1 MGVIIAITNNK
12 GGIGKTTSTLNLSTA
27 LARMGKKTLM
37 IDLDPQSSLSVN
49 YGLEPLEKFNSIY
62 NVLVDELEA
71 DEIVCELEENLYL
84 IPSSIELS
92 KAELTLIGKI
102 SRETVLKKKLEKL
115 KNEFDYIL
123 IDNSP
128 SLGIL
133 TINSLA
139 CADYVIS
146 PTDATY
152 FSLRGLEIL
161 MEVISQIKEINP
173 KLEFMATLITMV
185 DSRVGHHR
193 QVITELEKRYP
204 TFEQLVKRS
213 IKFSDAGLTM
223 SSIFDYAGNAFEG
236 AKAYNQIAK
245 EVIEYG
251 KEA

>member
-92 KAELTLIGKI
+92 KAELALIGKI

>member
-173 KLEFMATLITMV
+173 NLEFMATLITMV

-193 QVITELEKRYP
+193 QVIAELEKRYP

>member
-62 NVLVDELEA
+62 NVLVDEIEA
-71 DEIVCELEENLYL
+71 SEIVCELEENLYL

-92 KAELTLIGKI
+92 KAELALIGKI

-161 MEVISQIKEINP
+161 MEVINQIKEINP
-173 KLEFMATLITMV
+173 SLEFMATLITMV

-193 QVITELEKRYP
+193 QVINELEKRYP

-223 SSIFDYAGNAFEG
+223 SSIFDYAGNAFDG

-245 EVIEYG
+245 EVIDYG

>member
-62 NVLVDELEA
+62 NVLVDEIEA
-71 DEIVCELEENLYL
+71 SEIVCELEENLYL

-92 KAELTLIGKI
+92 KAELALIGKI

-161 MEVISQIKEINP
+161 MEVINQIKEINP
-173 KLEFMATLITMV
+173 SLEFMATLITMV

-193 QVITELEKRYP
+193 QVINELEKRYP

-223 SSIFDYAGNAFEG
+223 SSIFDYAGNAFDG